1 MSGYTARMEVAMARR
16 VWVQNPHSGG
26 SKISDAVQERTRDR
40 ILVHAKRT
48 YDGRYS
54 RIDVRF
60 RAQFCYIDAFKEPE
74 LSDSWPPPDW
84 PESRDAYLE
93 RMRATPFHLCRLRY
107 FSGLD
112 RWSLAFYA
120 YSSESY
126 EPSFFQSGE
135 WFGTPEE
142 GLDVGAV
149 YL

>member
-1 MSGYTARMEVAMARR
+1 MVRG

-26 SKISDAVQERTRDR
+26 SKIPDAVQERTRDC
-40 ILVHAKRT
+40 ILVHARRT
-48 YDGRYS
+48 YDGQYS
-54 RIDVRF
+54 RIEVRF
-60 RAQFCYIDAFKEPE
+60 RAQFCYIDAFKEPAV
-74 LSDSWPPPDW
+74 SDNWPPPGW
-84 PESRDAYLE
+84 PESREAYVE
-93 RMRATPFHLCRLRY
+93 RMRATPTHLCRLRY
-107 FSGLD
+107 FKGLD